1 MKTLKIYN
9 IVATLIIIGLAI
21 WISTL
26 RKELKETDE
35 VLEQCSNRY
44 CELLNNKN

>member
-9 IVATLIIIGLAI
+9 IISTLIIIALTFYCI
-21 WISTL
+21 HL
-26 RKELKETDE
+26 LKDLKDTNE

-44 CELLNNKN
+44 YKEIGN